1 MYGLHM
7 CVYIYKYGQII
18 KECNINNE
26 KLKRNVTIKNHVFN
40 NKTKRLTSS
49 SLSKNIL
56 TVQ

>member
-40 NKTKRLTSS
+40 NKTRDLPQAPCQK
-49 SLSKNIL
+49 IF
-56 TVQ
+56 